1 MKSVPR
7 RQESQHE
14 SNHNVKDLFM
24 AMVETERPV
33 RNLCRN
39 LQNIA
44 TQEEHKDLEAGWS
57 SQSLIW

>member
-1 MKSVPR
+1 
-7 RQESQHE
+7 
-14 SNHNVKDLFM
+14 M

-44 TQEEHKDLEAGWS
+44 TQEQHKDLEAGWNP
-57 SQSLIW
+57 QSLIW